1 MKEWFLEKTGVS
13 EEEYDEL
20 ILSDAE
26 VVTTDTKTWKD
37 MIIESILDFTIE
49 KPTLMRQLL
58 FQVKKKDGKY
68 YLAEIPFELFYDY
81 YHDEKLFSTIRYKE
95 CHKKSHAI
103 AYNSD
108 RFDVVTAKCSNYMT
122 DNKEYLH
129 TFLYDS
135 KTDQVFDYTLNLVMG
150 KDTYYEL
157 FNVRVVK
164 ILKNADLKRI
174 SSLIRLH
181 PEFAKFIDIK
191 EYFCFPE
198 ATEEAV
204 KRLIK

>member
-1 MKEWFLEKTGVS
+1 MKEWFLENTGIS

-26 VVTTDTKTWKD
+26 LVTTDTKTWKD
-37 MIIESILDFTIE
+37 MVIESILDFTIE
-49 KPTLMRQLL
+49 RPTLLRQLI
-58 FQVKKKDGKY
+58 FQVKKKEGQY
-68 YLAEIPFELFYDY
+68 YLAEVPFELFYDY
-81 YHDEKLFSTIRYKE
+81 FPDKKLFSTERYKM

-122 DNKEYLH
+122 DNEEYLH
-129 TFLYDS
+129 TFLYDP
-135 KTDQVFDYTLNLVMG
+135 KTDQVFDYTFNLVM
-150 KDTYYEL
+150 KSDIYCSL
-157 FNVRVVK
+157 FNVRIIK
-164 ILKNADLKRI
+164 TIKNADLKRI

-181 PEFAKFIDIK
+181 PELAKFIDIK